1 MDVVVIGSALVDVV
15 IKTTHDFKI
24 FTKDLRKYLSVPYG
38 SKIEV
43 NNLEL
48 HAGGSGHNVAVDL
61 ANFGHKVNFVGKVGD
76 DYLGDQIIRNFKKED
91 VNIKNLK
98 VVRDGKSGFSIIFL
112 SPDGE
117 KSIMVYNGCNLDLNV
132 NNVPSQDIKNSKW
145 LVFTSV
151 TPRSSLKF
159 LRKAMELAR
168 KNNVKVLV
176 NPSIRMIR
184 LRKKELLEFI
194 KNSDIT
200 IMNEKEINE
209 LMKTNNTIL
218 SMKKLNKLGA
228 KFVVV
233 TLGIKGAIAYDGN
246 KIYRQKGFRVK
257 IIDSTGC
264 GDSFTAGF
272 LHYILKGKNINEALK
287 FANANAALEIEDI
300 GSTSLS
306 EKRVLDFISKH

>member
-1 MDVVVIGSALVDVV
+1 MDVVVIGSALVDVI
-15 IKTTHDFKI
+15 IKTTGDFKL
-24 FTKDLRKYLSVPYG
+24 FTKDLKKYLSVPYG

-48 HAGGSGHNVAVDL
+48 HAGGSGHNVATDL
-61 ANFGHKVNFVGKVGD
+61 ASFGHKVNFVGKVGD
-76 DYLGDQIIRNFKKED
+76 DYLGDQIVRNFKKEG

-98 VVRDGKSGFSIIFL
+98 IVRNGKSGFSIIFL
-112 SPDGE
+112 SPSGE

-132 NNVPSQDIKNSKW
+132 NDVPGQDIKNSKW

-151 TPRSSLKF
+151 TSKTSLKF
-159 LRKAMELAR
+159 LRKATELAR

-176 NPSIRMIR
+176 NPSIRMII

-209 LMKTNNTIL
+209 LMKNNNTIL

-228 KFVVV
+228 KLVVV

-300 GSTSLS
+300 GSASLP
-306 EKRVLDFISKH
+306 EKKVLDFISKH